1 MEGLHVRP
9 KCDKVLVSGNCPQV
23 LESELCVK
31 TPVYDYA
38 VWYLNHPLM
47 LWNYS
52 KRHST
57 SPNAVLE
64 NNMFRK

>member
-9 KCDKVLVSGNCPQV
+9 KYDKVLVSGNCPQV

-31 TPVYDYA
+31 TPVYDY
-38 VWYLNHPLM
+38 VVRYLNHPLM

-52 KRHST
+52 KRYPT
-57 SPNAVLE
+57 NLNAVLE
-64 NNMFRK
+64 NNMLRK